1 VRVTEF
7 TKAILEYPPLPR
19 FLLLLAFEFGT
30 RRHYVKSIQDHTE
43 GSGDPLYVDVL
54 KAHWLEENQH
64 VKSDMLEV
72 AQLARE
78 LSLEELSV
86 AFDQVTGIG
95 GLIDA
100 TFVGQV
106 DKVSIFLRKNP

>member
-1 VRVTEF
+1 ML
-7 TKAILEYPPLPR
+7 AYPSLPR

-30 RRHYVKSIQDHTE
+30 RRHYVESIQEHTE
-43 GSGDPLYVDVL
+43 ASGDSLYVDVL
-54 KAHWLEENQH
+54 KAHWLEEAQH

-78 LSLEELSV
+78 LSPEELSV
-86 AFDQVTGIG
+86 AFDHVLGIG
-95 GLIDA
+95 GLVDA

-106 DKVSIFLRKNP
+106 DQEIEPSSRSRAARSLRRR